1 MAPHPSRRAG
11 ALALAGAAPLA
22 HGADTV
28 DEHAL
33 LALMREGSESAF
45 ETIFHAYY
53 QPLYAF
59 LRTYIDSQAIAEEIV
74 QDLFLWL
81 WARRGQLNVRGEL
94 RSYLYSAARNRAL
107 GHIRHRGVVER
118 CAATSAGSPQAAGL
132 GAGPQGPEESVLSRE
147 MAAAV
152 AHAVARLPRRRR
164 EAYTLRW
171 QHELTI
177 PEIARVMEV
186 SAKCVERQLTLATKA
201 LRAELATL
209 R

>member
-1 MAPHPSRRAG
+1 MAPDSSRRAA
-11 ALALAGAAPLA
+11 ALALASVAASA
-22 HGADTV
+22 HGSDTA

-33 LALMREGSESAF
+33 IARMRAGDESAF
-45 ETIFHAYY
+45 ETIFRAYY

-59 LRTYIDSQAIAEEIV
+59 LRTYIDSQAIAEELV

-81 WARRGQLNVRGEL
+81 WARRAQLDIRGEL

-118 CAATSAGSPQAAGL
+118 SAVAGAGSAQAAGL
-132 GAGPQGPEESVLSRE
+132 GAGPRGPEESLLSHE
-147 MAAAV
+147 TTAAIAR
-152 AHAVARLPRRRR
+152 AVARLPRRRR

-171 QHELTI
+171 QHELTV
-177 PEIARVMEV
+177 PEISRVMEV
-186 SAKCVERQLTLATKA
+186 STKCVERQLTLATKA